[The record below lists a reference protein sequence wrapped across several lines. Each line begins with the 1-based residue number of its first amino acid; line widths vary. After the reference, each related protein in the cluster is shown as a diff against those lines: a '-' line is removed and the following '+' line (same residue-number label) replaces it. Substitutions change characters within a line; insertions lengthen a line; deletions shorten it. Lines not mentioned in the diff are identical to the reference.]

1 MSLIL
6 PKDNPYLLGH
16 SQAEK
21 LFLDTFKNNAL
32 HHAWLITG
40 DKGIGK
46 ATFAYKIARFLLSLD
61 DEQKSSAQWDVLPS
75 SSVFK
80 QISNGSH
87 PNFLAVERDYIE
99 ADKKKIIKAIK
110 DGEPLDDDSLQDL
123 KKSAVIKVDEIR
135 EINSFLSKKSFNGGW
150 RVVLIDSIDELNTAG
165 ANALLK
171 ILEEPPEK
179 SILLLISHQPSKLL
193 PTITSRC
200 AKLALDRLSPQD
212 VGSLLRRYAPH
223 LTEDEIKDL
232 VTISSGSIGKAL
244 NNAFNQGVN
253 LYHRLQNIVYAGTN
267 FDITEALDLAQLA
280 SGDEDIWRLILDLL
294 RQLLADMIKS
304 GDNADALYDVYAAVL
319 KTDSEVVG
327 LNMDKKQA
335 LINLFYQIA
344 TVVSHDC

>member
-21 LFLDTFKNNAL
+21 LFLDTFKNNTL

-61 DEQKSSAQWDVLPS
+61 DEQNGSAQWDVLPS
-75 SSVFK
+75 SAVFK

-135 EINSFLSKKSFNGGW
+135 RKHYF
-150 RVVLIDSIDELNTAG
+150 
-165 ANALLK
+165 
-171 ILEEPPEK
+171 
-179 SILLLISHQPSKLL
+179 
-193 PTITSRC
+193 
-200 AKLALDRLSPQD
+200 
-212 VGSLLRRYAPH
+212 
-223 LTEDEIKDL
+223 
-232 VTISSGSIGKAL
+232 
-244 NNAFNQGVN
+244 
-253 LYHRLQNIVYAGTN
+253 
-267 FDITEALDLAQLA
+267 
-280 SGDEDIWRLILDLL
+280 
-294 RQLLADMIKS
+294 
-304 GDNADALYDVYAAVL
+304 
-319 KTDSEVVG
+319 
-327 LNMDKKQA
+327 
-335 LINLFYQIA
+335 
-344 TVVSHDC
+344 